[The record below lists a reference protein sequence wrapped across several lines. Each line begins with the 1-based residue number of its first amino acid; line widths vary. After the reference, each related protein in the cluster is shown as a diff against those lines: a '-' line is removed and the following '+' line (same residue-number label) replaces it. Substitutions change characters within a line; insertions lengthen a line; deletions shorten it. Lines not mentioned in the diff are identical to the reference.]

1 MKQRGFNQ
9 DSVLVLL
16 LFLLA
21 CAIFALAVGCNVSAR
36 TSKDTPDVSGS
47 QQLPFSEGKAV
58 VVPANAVLY
67 VRLQQNISS
76 ATARPG
82 QDFAAVLDE
91 PLMVDGQTVAPEG
104 AAVTGKIAAASQSS
118 PVHGSSYL
126 RITLSSLILNGK
138 TAPLQTNSVFVGG
151 GSFKKRNLVFTGGGA
166 NASFGAVGKST
177 AAYITEKKE
186 VGFIA
191 DRRLGFR
198 LTQPILTPQIN
209 VR

>member
-9 DSVLVLL
+9 TSVLA
-16 LFLLA
+16 FLLSLLA
-21 CAIFALAVGCNVSAR
+21 LAILALAVGCNVSAR
-36 TSKDTPDVSGS
+36 TAQDTPNAPGS
-47 QQLPFSEGKAV
+47 QQLPFTDGKTQI
-58 VVPANAVLY
+58 VPANTVLY

-91 PLMVDGQTVAPEG
+91 SLVVDGQTIAPEG
-104 AAVTGKIAAASQSS
+104 AAVTGKIAAASPSS
-118 PVHGSSYL
+118 PAHGASYL
-126 RITLSSLILNGK
+126 RITLSSLSMKGK

-166 NASFGAVGKST
+166 NASFGAVGRST
-177 AAYITEKKE
+177 AAYATEKKE
-186 VGFIA
+186 VGFAA

-198 LTQPILTPQIN
+198 LTQPIVAQPIN
-209 VR
+209 VP